1 MTLCDVAR
9 FGAKL
14 ALRMAHLGAMMAAAI
29 TLATVLGITSAAAST
44 LVETTNGWIQG
55 KTVGSVDQWLGIRYA
70 ASPTGVARWT
80 PPKPPG
86 SYGTRQDPYYATQFG
101 APCPQN
107 ISQFGNS
114 IPLPIP
120 PNTVP
125 VPGSADS
132 EDCLFLNIYVP
143 ADRHDDGGG
152 PLPVF
157 FWIHG
162 GSNQFGEGSSFDPTL
177 LVTEGHVIAVTINY
191 RLGALGWLA
200 HPLLDGSTL
209 NSSGNYGL
217 MDQQFAMR
225 WVKDNI
231 SVFGGDPHKVTIA
244 GESAGALDTCSHL
257 ASPTAVGLFR
267 GAIIESG
274 CIIFQFPQPVLE
286 AISGDPFV
294 TGLGCATLAC
304 LQAAPVSA
312 VLGAALPLAWLPVLG
327 PNVATLPELPQQAF
341 ADGNFNKVSVIQGTN
356 LDEGRLFVPLFQGIV
371 TSSGPATSTAIP
383 YASAVAE
390 LFAAYPNPPL
400 ATIESQYPIANYLSD
415 GVAAAPGEAV
425 AAIIT
430 DSLFACTARTANQLL
445 AKYVPVW
452 AYEFKDTNAPELFNL
467 PTVFPYGATHASEL
481 QFIFDPNGFFPNVDY
496 PVPTD
501 PFPLS
506 PAEQRLSRDMV
517 RYWTNFV
524 ATLDPNRSGTGSK
537 PGLVG
542 WGEERHGDGW
552 LPYDSKDDN
561 VQALTTTSPSPEFGF
576 GAEHQCGFWEQLGLE
591 SGL

>member
-1 MTLCDVAR
+1 MTLCEAAR
-9 FGAKL
+9 SGAKS
-14 ALRMAHLGAMMAAAI
+14 ALRMSRLGALIAAAI
-29 TLATVLGITSAAAST
+29 TFAAALGITSAPAST
-44 LVETTNGWIQG
+44 LVETTDGWVQG

-70 ASPTGVARWT
+70 ASPAGVGRWT
-80 PPKPPG
+80 PPKPPRP
-86 SYGTRQDPYYATQFG
+86 YGAPQDPYNATQFG

-132 EDCLFLNIYVP
+132 EDCLFLNVYVP
-143 ADRHDDGGG
+143 ADRHDDRGE
-152 PLPVF
+152 PLPVL

-162 GSNQFGEGSSFDPTL
+162 GSNEYGEGSSYDPTP
-177 LVTEGHVIAVTINY
+177 LVTQGHIIVVTINY

-200 HPLLDGSTL
+200 HPLLDGGT

-225 WVKDNI
+225 WVNRNI
-231 SVFGGDPHKVTIA
+231 AAFGGDPHKVTIA
-244 GESAGALDTCSHL
+244 GESAGAIDSCSHL

-274 CIIFQFPQPVLE
+274 CIVFQYPQALLE
-286 AISGDPFV
+286 TLTGAPFV
-294 TGLGCATLAC
+294 NALNCSTLAC
-304 LQAAPVSA
+304 LQAAPVSKILA
-312 VLGAALPLAWLPVLG
+312 AELSLGWVVVVG
-327 PNVATLPELPQQAF
+327 PNVPTLPETPQQAF
-341 ADGNFNKVSVIQGTN
+341 SDDTFNRVPVIQGTN
-356 LDEGRLFVPLFQGIV
+356 LDEGRLFIPLLNGVV
-371 TSSGPATSTAIP
+371 TSGA
-383 YASAVAE
+383 YASVVAG
-390 LFAAYPNPPL
+390 LFAAYPSPPL
-400 ATIESQYPIANYLSD
+400 ATIESHYPIANYSTD
-415 GVAAAPGEAV
+415 DAAAAPGEAV
-425 AAIIT
+425 AAIVT
-430 DSLFACTARTANQLL
+430 DSLFACTARTADQLL
-445 AKYVPVW
+445 SKYVPVW

-481 QFIFDPNGFFPNVDY
+481 QFIFDPSAFFPNVDY

-506 PAEQRLSRDMV
+506 PDERRLSRDMV

-524 ATLDPNRSGTGSK
+524 ATLDPNHSGTGSK
-537 PGLVG
+537 PDLVE
-542 WGEERHGDGW
+542 WGGERYGDYW
-552 LPYDSKDDN
+552 RRYDSTSDD
-561 VQALTTTSPSPEFGF
+561 VQALTTPNPQPEFGF
-576 GAEHQCGFWEQLGLE
+576 GAEHQCGLWDQLGLE